1 MVSTSY
7 NKRQQRPSEQT
18 HQLLNSHPI
27 TSFQVRN
34 SVVCSKV
41 HDLPTPLSQG
51 KILPMLNGEG
61 AGWGPQPV
69 SLLVTEYLP
78 LLGNVC
84 VKLHKHFERNFKFL
98 FSQNCLNYLTVR
110 PCVGGQ
116 NTEISVTGALKYDSN
131 VCAAQQYTA
140 QTKVYYYYNGYKGSL
155 A

>member
-7 NKRQQRPSEQT
+7 NKHQQSSSEQT

-27 TSFQVRN
+27 TSLQVRN
-34 SVVCSKV
+34 SVVCSKA
-41 HDLPTPLSQG
+41 HDLTTSLLQG
-51 KILPMLNGEG
+51 KILPMLTGEG
-61 AGWGPQPV
+61 AGWGQQLV

-98 FSQNCLNYLTVR
+98 FSQKCLNYLTVR
-110 PCVGGQ
+110 SCVGGQ

-131 VCAAQQYTA
+131 VCAAQQYSA
-140 QTKVYYYYNGYKGSL
+140 QTKVHYYYNSYTRNL